1 MRIMMNQGVT
11 LDGKDK
17 IMSAF
22 SKLLADYQQRESSV
36 ETKEEEA
43 EKAKNQELLAK
54 AVDYTVD
61 NIVNSMAS
69 LQLDFGNIINQLTE
83 QLTTES
89 DKLEELNKAIAVE
102 QEQIQQLRKIRLVAD
117 ALYILRQEHQERI
130 RQLEETA
137 TLQTEAITKE
147 MAQLRKAWTKEQ
159 TEFEIRIAEEAEILA
174 QKRAKDEEDYQYQ
187 LARQRQID
195 ADNYEEDKRQQE
207 RELNEISQEKEKDW
221 AEREKYL
228 TDNQENFAENQQKIA
243 GFEEKLKEEY
253 NKAKGEAI
261 KDAERK
267 AKVQTD
273 LLEKEWTAT
282 QQGYELKLQSL
293 EVTLARQIQQIS
305 ELTTQLQEAN
315 TQAQNLALRAFNNN

>member
-1 MRIMMNQGVT
+1 MDRTVN
-11 LDGKDK
+11 LDSKNK

-22 SKLLADYQQRESSV
+22 SKLLAEYPQRESRV

-54 AVDYTVD
+54 VVDYTVD

-83 QLTTES
+83 TLTIES

-102 QEQIQQLRKIRLVAD
+102 REQIQQLRQVRLVAD
-117 ALYILRQEHQERI
+117 ALHILRQEHQERI
-130 RQLEETA
+130 RQLEEKA
-137 TLQTEAITKE
+137 TTQREVITKE

-159 TEFEIRIAEEAEILA
+159 TEFEVKIAEEAEILT
-174 QKRAKDEEDYQYQ
+174 QKREQDEEDYQYQ

-195 ADNYEEDKRQQE
+195 TDNYEEDKRQQE
-207 RELNEISQEKEKDW
+207 RELTEREEEKEKDW

-228 TDNQENFAENQQKIA
+228 TDNQAEFEENQQKIA
-243 GFEEKLKEEY
+243 GFEDKLKEEY

-273 LLEKEWTAT
+273 LLEKEWTGT

-293 EVTLARQIQQIS
+293 EATIERQTQQIAA
-305 ELTTQLQEAN
+305 LTTQLQEAN
-315 TQAQNLALRAFNNN
+315 TQAQNLALRAFNSN